1 MTNTLKVAVYSRVA
15 SADDDRIAG
24 QEEGLL
30 KFADRNGYA
39 ECTCYRDNGESGLSL
54 NRPGMQRLIN
64 DIQGGRVGTVIV
76 LDLNRIARGLQPMIK
91 WCQLIE
97 KHGVVFISTR
107 GDHMYLDTMLRFWE
121 QPITQDTHE

>member
-1 MTNTLKVAVYSRVA
+1 MTSTLKVAVYSRVA

-24 QEEGLL
+24 QEEDLL
-30 KFADRNGYA
+30 RFADRNGYA

-64 DIQGGRVGTVIV
+64 DIQDGRIGTVIV
-76 LDLNRIARGLQPMIK
+76 IDLDRIARGLQPMIK
-91 WCQLIE
+91 WCQLIK

-107 GDHMYLDTMLRFWE
+107 GDDTFLDTMRRFWE
-121 QPITQDTHE
+121 QPLT